1 MGDRKNQ
8 TIGIIGSGMIASS
21 LGMHAEGVG
30 SRTKRYFWINAF
42 VREFIASLAAEKKRH
57 LAAGALLVLFNVL
70 MVWLI
75 YQSNIR

>member
-1 MGDRKNQ
+1 METRK
-8 TIGIIGSGMIASS
+8 
-21 LGMHAEGVG
+21 
-30 SRTKRYFWINAF
+30 Y
-42 VREFIASLAAEKKRH
+42 LAAEKKRH